1 MPTMSFRKAASIDGT
16 TLTDKQI
23 DVTGGYKQEIPG
35 EAIAGSDTTPFTIAI
50 DISAVKGFSVVSTV
64 DCTLKTNDTGSPDD
78 TIPLRA
84 NEPYQWHTNAYDAFL
99 LTVDVTAL
107 YFVVAG
113 ATAGTVTLAA
123 VVDPTP

>member
-1 MPTMSFRKAASIDGT
+1 MPTMTFRKAASIEGT

-23 DVTGGYKQEIPG
+23 DVTGAYRQEIPG
-35 EAIAGSDTTPFTIAI
+35 EAIAGSGTTPFTIAI
-50 DISAVKGFSVVSTV
+50 DVSAVKGFSVTATV
-64 DCTLKTNDTGSPDD
+64 DCTMKTNSSGSPDN
-78 TIPLRA
+78 TIVLRA

-99 LTVDVTAL
+99 LDTDVTAL